1 MPHLGSGDAWSTAPP
16 DAHAFPLPLD
26 PLMKPVILAALSSLL
41 GLTPS
46 SCGQLE
52 PAPAR
57 QGSAGPAV
65 SVNVAALN
73 LQGVGDV
80 VWDVEV
86 VNGADPA
93 QVVWQR
99 RLASSG
105 YGDGAGSASYVGP
118 CDADPAAAEN
128 TVKVWVVG
136 VYSAA
141 VTGVGTFNSGSTAD
155 GGAVTGSPMPFQ
167 NP

>member
-1 MPHLGSGDAWSTAPP
+1 MQPTTRYA
-16 DAHAFPLPLD
+16 
-26 PLMKPVILAALSSLL
+26 LAALGML
-41 GLTPS
+41 GV
-46 SCGQLE
+46 SCV
-52 PAPAR
+52 
-57 QGSAGPAV
+57 GSADPQDGALSGPTV
-65 SVNVAALN
+65 GVNVAALN

-118 CDADPAAAEN
+118 CDADPAAAE
-128 TVKVWVVG
+128 
-136 VYSAA
+136 SR
-141 VTGVGTFNSGSTAD
+141 SSL
-155 GGAVTGSPMPFQ
+155 
-167 NP
+167 